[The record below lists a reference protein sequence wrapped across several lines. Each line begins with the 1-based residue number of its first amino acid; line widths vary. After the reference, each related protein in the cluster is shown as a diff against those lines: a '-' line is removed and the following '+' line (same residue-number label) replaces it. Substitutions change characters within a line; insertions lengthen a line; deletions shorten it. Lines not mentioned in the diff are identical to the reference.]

1 MEEAVK
7 NAEAAEERLRN
18 ALREKERATT
28 QLLSLRRNAAK
39 LFRSV
44 QEVCTCLFFFAL
56 VLNFG
61 CLPFTWTNR
70 LVHGLG
76 KWYAKFRT
84 RKLRPGIAFTICT
97 NQFIYQK
104 NDREGLK
111 LVTNVFKEMEQE
123 FTVEIFRPEKQDNLL
138 RSSVSLGK
146 FQPKRPKMSSTFQP
160 DFPETFSKR

>member
-44 QEVCTCLFFFAL
+44 QEVCTCLFFSTL

-61 CLPFTWTNR
+61 CLPFTW
-70 LVHGLG
+70 
-76 KWYAKFRT
+76 AS
-84 RKLRPGIAFTICT
+84 
-97 NQFIYQK
+97 
-104 NDREGLK
+104 
-111 LVTNVFKEMEQE
+111 
-123 FTVEIFRPEKQDNLL
+123 TV
-138 RSSVSLGK
+138 
-146 FQPKRPKMSSTFQP
+146 
-160 DFPETFSKR
+160 